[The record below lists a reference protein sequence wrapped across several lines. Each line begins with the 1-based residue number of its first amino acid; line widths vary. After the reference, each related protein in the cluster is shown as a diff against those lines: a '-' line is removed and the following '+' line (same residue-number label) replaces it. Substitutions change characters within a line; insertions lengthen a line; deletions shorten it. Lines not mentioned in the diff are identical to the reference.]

1 MASHYDPRRAL
12 GARAMSLTQWLIIL
26 IPVSINMVDGYDILA
41 LAQAAPVLARE
52 WGLGPDRLGELL
64 SFSLAGMAA
73 GALGVSPVADTK
85 GRRPAILFCL
95 LMMSAGMFG
104 AALSQGYWTMALAR
118 FTTGI
123 GIGGMTSTAGALAM
137 EYASDRRREF
147 APSFVASAYPIGTI
161 LGGIVAIAV
170 LERFGWR
177 GIFWVGGMLSALLIP
192 ISWFWLPESLDF
204 LLSRQPRGALA
215 ATNKVLDRLALPR
228 LDTLPPLA
236 AQANDGGAAVR
247 EILARGHRFELLRLC
262 IAHPLNMF
270 SFYFIINWAVKWV
283 TDMGLPT
290 AAGIS
295 YSIYVSIGGIAGG
308 LVAGWI
314 AGRVGVKRLTVLTL
328 CGMAAMI
335 VTFGLLPP
343 SLPLLVFHAALLGAM
358 LFASAC
364 GCWLTIACAFPPQLR
379 ATGLGI
385 ASTMGRAGSIFGPL
399 TAGYLLAAG
408 FGVSG
413 ICLMLALP
421 AILAALIFSTA
432 RRV

>member
-1 MASHYDPRRAL
+1 MVPGHEQE
-12 GARAMSLTQWLIIL
+12 GARPLQDRHRRHDQHGWR
-26 IPVSINMVDGYDILA
+26 
-41 LAQAAPVLARE
+41 ARH
-52 WGLGPDRLGELL
+52 G
-64 SFSLAGMAA
+64 
-73 GALGVSPVADTK
+73 
-85 GRRPAILFCL
+85 
-95 LMMSAGMFG
+95 
-104 AALSQGYWTMALAR
+104 
-118 FTTGI
+118 
-123 GIGGMTSTAGALAM
+123 
-137 EYASDRRREF
+137 YASGKLREF
-147 APSFVASAYPIGTI
+147 APSVVASAYPIGTI
-161 LGGIVAIAV
+161 L
-170 LERFGWR
+170 
-177 GIFWVGGMLSALLIP
+177 
-192 ISWFWLPESLDF
+192 
-204 LLSRQPRGALA
+204 
-215 ATNKVLDRLALPR
+215 
-228 LDTLPPLA
+228 
-236 AQANDGGAAVR
+236 
-247 EILARGHRFELLRLC
+247 
-262 IAHPLNMF
+262 
-270 SFYFIINWAVKWV
+270 
-283 TDMGLPT
+283 
-290 AAGIS
+290 
-295 YSIYVSIGGIAGG
+295 GGIAGG

-343 SLPLLVFHAALLGAM
+343 SLPLLLFHAALLGAM